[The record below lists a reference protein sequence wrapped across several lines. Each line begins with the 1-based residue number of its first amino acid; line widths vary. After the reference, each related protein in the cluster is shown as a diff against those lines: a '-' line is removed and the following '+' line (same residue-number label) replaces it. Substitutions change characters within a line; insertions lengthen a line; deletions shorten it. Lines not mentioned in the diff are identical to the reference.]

1 MSAGTIDA
9 GVAGRDPHTPEPTLD
24 RPLDYLH
31 AESTLRSWFLTTD
44 HKRIAILYLAAITGF
59 FIIGAVA
66 AGVVRL
72 ALVVPNGALMTN
84 DTYNKAFTIH
94 GVVMVWFFLIPSI
107 PATFG
112 NFLIPLMIGAK
123 DLAFPK
129 LNLTSWY
136 IFMTGALFTLVAVV
150 LGGIDTGWTSMRRS
164 RPRSRTVGCCR
175 H

>member
-1 MSAGTIDA
+1 M
-9 GVAGRDPHTPEPTLD
+9 
-24 RPLDYLH
+24 YLT
-31 AESTLRSWFLTTD
+31 S
-44 HKRIAILYLAAITGF
+44 ITGF
-59 FIIGAVA
+59 FVIGAVA

-72 ALVVPNGALMTN
+72 ALIVPNGAIMTN

-136 IFMTGALFTLVAVV
+136 VFMAGAFFTLVSLV
-150 LGGIDTGWTSMRRS
+150 LGGVAGSPLFGQPLATMP
-164 RPRSRTVGCCR
+164 PRSTDIGLRLAF
-175 H
+175 